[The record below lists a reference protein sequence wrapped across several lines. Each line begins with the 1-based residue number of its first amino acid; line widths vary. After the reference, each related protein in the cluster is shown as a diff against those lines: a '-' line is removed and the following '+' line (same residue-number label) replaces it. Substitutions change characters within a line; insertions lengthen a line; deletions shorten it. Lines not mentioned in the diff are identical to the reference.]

1 MIVSDGLGVS
11 KLAQPR
17 KKRNFKAVQRAVPD
31 SSIVSETPRQVP
43 NFCISKHMAKPFLV
57 PNDAPKYK
65 MGYVPLKSLQECSHE
80 EGVSLFNA
88 PIMLIPTPLK
98 VVVPKKSEI
107 NYDEMLAEVQV
118 PFEMEFDYKKG
129 IRPSMRRLKGDAV
142 EEPDAPFPTRVGR
155 AATARPVFGT
165 YDLGALAI
173 NQLAK

>member
-1 MIVSDGLGVS
+1 MIVSDGLGVF

-65 MGYVPLKSLQECSHE
+65 MGYVPVKSLQENSHA
-80 EGVSLFNA
+80 EGAALFNA

-107 NYDEMLAEVQV
+107 NYAEMLAEVQV
-118 PFEMEFDYKKG
+118 PFEAEFDYKKG
-129 IRPSMRRLKGDAV
+129 IRPSMRRLKGDEV

-165 YDLGALAI
+165 YELGALAI